1 MLPAG
6 FVAVAVLLRLISG
19 ASYFKATW
27 QGRAQP
33 SLVSWFFWSLTALIA
48 FTVQMLKGG
57 GTSAWV
63 TLAIGLSPIA
73 VCAAALYRGAYQAG
87 FSRSDRWCIFLTI
100 VGILLWLVSKNP
112 LVALAMS
119 ILADIFSSIPTILK
133 SWRAPHTEH
142 PTAYILSMISMTVTL
157 FTITNWAITNWLFVA
172 YIFCINTTYV
182 VTIYASRK
190 FRRTSADELEHSSG
204 RTAVAVD

>member
-6 FVAVAVLLRLISG
+6 FTVIAILLRFLSG
-19 ASYFKATW
+19 MSYFKATW

-33 SLVSWFFWSLTALIA
+33 SLVSWSFWSITALIA

-63 TLAIGLSPIA
+63 TLAIGISPIA

-87 FSRSDRWCIFLTI
+87 FSRSDKWCVFLTI
-100 VGILLWLVSKNP
+100 VGILLWLISKNP
-112 LVALAMS
+112 LVALVMS

-142 PTAYILSMISMTVTL
+142 PTAYALSIASMGLTLLTIS
-157 FTITNWAITNWLFVA
+157 NWAVTNWLFVA
-172 YIFCINTTYV
+172 YILAINLTYV
-182 VTIYASRK
+182 LTIYASRR
-190 FRRTSADELEHSSG
+190 FRRITNELEPS
-204 RTAVAVD
+204 TAQAAAVIE